1 MKLSRYIKNIEKK
14 NECVYSKVHNIYGP
28 AHIKK
33 IEENKN
39 LTLIFGN
46 SEFRDRK
53 INFNDKLY
61 VTNSGFYIYWKLM
74 DDNNFSLTIYY
85 KIEQLQ
91 EVMIYLLQLNK

>member
-1 MKLSRYIKNIEKK
+1 MKVSRYIKSIEKK
-14 NECVYSKVHNIYGP
+14 RDCVYSRVHNVYGQTY
-28 AHIKK
+28 IKK

-46 SEFRDRK
+46 STFIDRK
-53 INFNDKLY
+53 INFIDKLY

-74 DDNNFSLTIYY
+74 DDNNFSVTIYY

-91 EVMIYLLQLNK
+91 EVTIYLLQLNK